1 MQRNCRVRFRVV
13 KLSMAEVIIR
23 KRKGERGKGAD
34 TDVNQNKTK
43 TTKLNMKELAKE
55 KIRQQME
62 GPPVKDKSKKS
73 KKAEVSKAP
82 TKAAPLTKG
91 KNYKSSVNRDL
102 KEKDPNSKDV
112 LIKKYVRD
120 TKAGGRSKRGELK
133 EYKNYSMNFA

>member
-1 MQRNCRVRFRVV
+1 
-13 KLSMAEVIIR
+13 
-23 KRKGERGKGAD
+23 
-34 TDVNQNKTK
+34 
-43 TTKLNMKELAKE
+43 MKDLAKE
-55 KIRQQME
+55 KIRQQMK
-62 GPPVKDKSKKS
+62 GSPVKDKSKKS